1 MKQLV
6 KLSLLCCVAFCAACS
21 NRHSVEKALDGY
33 FSSLDGHFMGS
44 VEVQKD
50 GRTIYH
56 TTIGYAD
63 IENNIPATSE
73 TLYRIGSITTTFT
86 AVLVLKAAAEGRLSL
101 DDTLEKYFP
110 DAHIPNA
117 SQITIDQLLRHRSGL
132 RDITNDRPEDFMTY
146 HTEAQTRQQ
155 MVERI
160 ANAGTNFPPDSEY
173 RYSNDGYILLTYI
186 LEDVFGKPY
195 AHLVDEQII
204 RPLALKQTRYTDL
217 INPQG
222 GDARSYFLMDDW
234 VLAPETNASIA
245 VGAGA
250 LISTPTDLAKFGT
263 ALFNDY
269 FGSGIL
275 EQMEEMKDGYG
286 RGLTTFPNGE
296 RICYGHIG
304 AIDGYWGLLASFDD
318 IVITICTNGIDRS
331 IDVTGQI
338 IDLVN
343 GLDIE

>member
-1 MKQLV
+1 MKRLT
-6 KLSLLCCVAFCAACS
+6 LFLFCIAFCAACS
-21 NRHSVEKALDGY
+21 NRHSVEKALDAY
-33 FSSLDGHFMGS
+33 FNSINGHIMGS
-44 VEVQKD
+44 VVVQKD
-50 GRTIYH
+50 GQTIYH

-73 TLYRIGSITTTFT
+73 TFYRIGSITKTFT

-110 DAHIPNA
+110 DAGIPNA
-117 SQITIDQLLRHRSGL
+117 DLITIDQLLRHRSGL
-132 RDITNDRPEDFMTY
+132 RDITNDMPEDFMTY

-160 ANAGTNFPPDSEY
+160 AKAGTNFPPDAEY
-173 RYSNDGYILLTYI
+173 RYCNDGYILLTYI
-186 LEDVFGKPY
+186 LEDVYGKTY
-195 AHLVDEQII
+195 AELIDEKIV
-204 RPLALKQTRYTDL
+204 RPLDLSQTRYADL

-222 GDARSYFLMDDW
+222 GDARSYYLMDDW

-263 ALFNDY
+263 ALFNGY

-318 IVITICTNGIDRS
+318 IVITICTNGIDHS
-331 IDVTGQI
+331 IDVTSQV

-343 GLDIE
+343 GLDID